1 MRYDDRVRLAVVI
14 ALVWVGTAWAEP
26 AKPWA
31 AGVPEAEQTTALAM
45 YREGNTEFQE
55 SRYAQAL
62 VKYRDALKHWDHPA
76 IRFNMAVC
84 LVNLDQPLEAYE
96 HLTAALKY
104 NDAPI
109 GADAYAQGLTYK
121 KLLLG
126 QLANLKVT
134 SDVDG
139 AEVTLDGKPVLKGKG
154 EATQMVV
161 PGAHQVVAAKP
172 GFVTETAALVLL
184 PGKDTVHAVHLLPIV
199 ISTHMVR
206 RWNARTP
213 WIVLASGVGGLA
225 LGGIVELSSRSE
237 YHTYDQLL
245 VAQCPHGCGSLPGQ
259 PALDPDTQSHET
271 RAKVE
276 NVFGVSLLTL
286 GSAAVVA
293 GLVGVYLNLPRSV
306 VEHGPTIAPA
316 VGAAGTGASLSWS
329 F

>member
-1 MRYDDRVRLAVVI
+1 MAIAVV
-14 ALVWVGTAWAEP
+14 LGVGSAWADTAKP
-26 AKPWA
+26 SVDKPWA
-31 AGVPEAEQTTALAM
+31 AGVPEAEQATALAM

-96 HLTAALKY
+96 HLIAALKY

-134 SDVDG
+134 SDIDG
-139 AEVTLDGKPVLKGKG
+139 AEVTLDGKPLLKGKG
-154 EATQMVV
+154 EAAQMLV
-161 PGAHQVVAAKP
+161 PGAHQVVASKA
-172 GFVTETAALVLL
+172 GFVTETASLVLL

-199 ISTHMVR
+199 IRTHMVR

-213 WIVLASGVGGLA
+213 WIIAGVGAGTAA
-225 LGGIVELSSRSE
+225 LGGLFEYLAFKDHRAYDSTLMMLCQAGCPESVGASE
-237 YHTYDQLL
+237 KSAART
-245 VAQCPHGCGSLPGQ
+245 
-259 PALDPDTQSHET
+259 
-271 RAKVE
+271 E
-276 NVFGVSLLTL
+276 NIAGVSLL
-286 GSAAVVA
+286 VVGGA
-293 GLVGVYLNLPRSV
+293 GLAIGLVGVYLNVPRAV
-306 VEHGPTIAPA
+306 VEHAPVVTPTLG
-316 VGAAGTGASLSWS
+316 GAMTTIGWS